1 MAKLTLQKIKFNELS
16 GQDLISLQEGC
27 EKEIRDRL
35 SRLKQMIDAEIERRV
50 LSNSGKTDA
59 NN

>member
-16 GQDLISLQEGC
+16 TQDLISLQEGC

-35 SRLKQMIDAEIERRV
+35 SRLKQMVDAEIERRA
-50 LSNSGKTDA
+50 LSNSGKTGT